1 MAFFRF
7 SLCQVSAI
15 TCIKKEQEA
24 LLQLKKSFN
33 DPSHVLASWNES
45 TNCCNW
51 KGVSCNQITSH
62 VTNIDLQSKQVNS
75 LSNRVLFSN
84 SIDSSLFELKYLVS
98 LDLSWNHFNYSRIP
112 DWFGMLN
119 NLKFLNLENCYLSGR
134 IPSSL
139 GNLSNLEYL
148 DVSDNSLIG
157 EVPTSFGRLLNL
169 KVLDIS
175 DNLFNGFLE
184 EAHFANLSQ
193 LHTLLIGYNE
203 FLSLDVKSNWVPP
216 FQLKSLDASSCIG
229 CFKSKFP
236 RWLQTQKRLVSL
248 VLSNISISSGIP
260 KWLDGQNLTTLDLSH
275 NQIVG
280 PIPHNIGYQ
289 MPNLEDLFLSTNF
302 MNGSLPLSLCKLKN
316 LAYVDLSNNGLFGK
330 IEGCLLTSKLHL
342 LDLSL
347 NEFFGTF
354 PHSHGN
360 DLSNIEQLNLR
371 SNSFEGSMPIVLK
384 NSKILEFIDL
394 EGNKFSG
401 NIPTWVGDNL
411 GNLQFLRLRDN
422 QFNGTIP
429 SNLCNLKNLQ
439 ILDLAYNQLEGTI
452 PHNLSNFKV
461 MMGNGRNEVSLVCRF
476 RFPQLC
482 YDGKKK
488 VIQSIKLSNFNYSL
502 SQLMLMVNIDLSKNH
517 LVGFIPREITML
529 KGLIGLNL
537 SHNNLTGKIPVGIGE
552 AKSLE
557 SLDLSFNQL
566 SGSIPK
572 SLSEL
577 NSLGVLRLSHNNFS
591 GNIPQ
596 EGHLSTFND
605 ASSFDNN
612 PYLCGNPLPVKCVD
626 ENVFESPKIEN
637 QDQEDDKW
645 EKWLLYLMIMF
656 GYGVGF
662 WGGVVVLILK
672 KNWRCAYF
680 KFIDEIK
687 DKILA
692 AMKWR

>member
-1 MAFFRF
+1 
-7 SLCQVSAI
+7 
-15 TCIKKEQEA
+15 
-24 LLQLKKSFN
+24 
-33 DPSHVLASWNES
+33 
-45 TNCCNW
+45 
-51 KGVSCNQITSH
+51 
-62 VTNIDLQSKQVNS
+62 
-75 LSNRVLFSN
+75 
-84 SIDSSLFELKYLVS
+84 
-98 LDLSWNHFNYSRIP
+98 
-112 DWFGMLN
+112 MLN

-330 IEGCLLTSKLHL
+330 IE
-342 LDLSL
+342 
-347 NEFFGTF
+347 
-354 PHSHGN
+354 
-360 DLSNIEQLNLR
+360 
-371 SNSFEGSMPIVLK
+371 
-384 NSKILEFIDL
+384 DL

-422 QFNGTIP
+422 QFN
-429 SNLCNLKNLQ
+429 
-439 ILDLAYNQLEGTI
+439 
-452 PHNLSNFKV
+452 
-461 MMGNGRNEVSLVCRF
+461 
-476 RFPQLC
+476 
-482 YDGKKK
+482 
-488 VIQSIKLSNFNYSL
+488 
-502 SQLMLMVNIDLSKNH
+502 
-517 LVGFIPREITML
+517 
-529 KGLIGLNL
+529 
-537 SHNNLTGKIPVGIGE
+537 GKIPVGIGE

-577 NSLGVLRLSHNNFS
+577 NSL
-591 GNIPQ
+591 
-596 EGHLSTFND
+596 
-605 ASSFDNN
+605 
-612 PYLCGNPLPVKCVD
+612 D

-662 WGGVVVLILK
+662 WGGVVALILK

>member
-33 DPSHVLASWNES
+33 DPSHVLVSWNES

-216 FQLKSLDASSCIG
+216 FQLKSLDA
-229 CFKSKFP
+229 
-236 RWLQTQKRLVSL
+236 
-248 VLSNISISSGIP
+248 N
-260 KWLDGQNLTTLDLSH
+260 
-275 NQIVG
+275 
-280 PIPHNIGYQ
+280 
-289 MPNLEDLFLSTNF
+289 LFLSTNF

-347 NEFFGTF
+347 NEFSGTF

-596 EGHLSTFND
+596 EG
-605 ASSFDNN
+605 
-612 PYLCGNPLPVKCVD
+612 
-626 ENVFESPKIEN
+626 
-637 QDQEDDKW
+637 
-645 EKWLLYLMIMF
+645 
-656 GYGVGF
+656 
-662 WGGVVVLILK
+662 
-672 KNWRCAYF
+672 R
-680 KFIDEIK
+680 
-687 DKILA
+687 
-692 AMKWR
+692 